1 MADPT
6 TTQIATQ
13 AVQAIPWGPIIL
25 GAVGIVSVLVT
36 GFFGMVKALRS
47 GWDRERA
54 LLKGIAK
61 RSVVDTKLA
70 FDELERLE
78 QGYPSSIPPVDDAD
92 FDDSSAVIDAIKL
105 ENDRRAAE
113 RRRRLK
119 ADPPSIPPL
128 DAFHDARTPQERRQ
142 NETDRDLRRFTSK
155 GTTTPPGG
163 FEPPT
168 PPDPP
173 FRRKLPSRRG

>member
-36 GFFGMVKALRS
+36 GFFGLVTALRR

-54 LLKGIAK
+54 LLKGITK

-70 FDELERLE
+70 FDELERVE
-78 QGYPSSIPPVDDAD
+78 QGYPSSIPPVDDAEY
-92 FDDSSAVIDAIKL
+92 DDSSAVIDAIKL

-113 RRRRLK
+113 RRHRIK
-119 ADPPSIPPL
+119 AGLPSIPPPG
-128 DAFHDARTPQERRQ
+128 AFRDGRAPDERRL
-142 NETDRDLRRFTSK
+142 NETNRELRKFTSE
-155 GTTTPPGG
+155 GESTPP
-163 FEPPT
+163 EPY
-168 PPDPP
+168 
-173 FRRKLPSRRG
+173 RKRQPSRRG